1 MTSASHA
8 PVVLILSPGADHIHT
23 SKAERALARRGVNDA
38 GSLLMHILIAGH
50 GPVRVPRCEN
60 TERLINELRSAGINA
75 RVR

>member
-1 MTSASHA
+1 MTPASHT
-8 PVVLILSPGADHIHT
+8 PVVLILSLGADHIRT

-38 GSLLMHILIAGH
+38 KSILMHILARGH